1 MNQCN
6 SGLSPKDEKRI
17 LTILRFGVPTI
28 IVIMGCIYWAFAGMP
43 GLVIPALALAVWFIP
58 CGVDPA
64 IQLRE
69 KKEREAGRWK

>member
-1 MNQCN
+1 MNQRN
-6 SGLSPKDEKRI
+6 SGLSPKDDKRI

-28 IVIMGCIYWAFAGMP
+28 IVIMGCISWAFAGMP
-43 GLVIPALALAVWFIP
+43 GLVIPGLVLAIWFIP

>member
-1 MNQCN
+1 MNQRN

-17 LTILRFGVPTI
+17 LTILRFSVPTI
-28 IVIMGCIYWAFAGMP
+28 IVIMGCVSWAFAGMP

-64 IQLRE
+64 IQIKERQ
-69 KKEREAGRWK
+69 EREAGRWK

>member
-1 MNQCN
+1 MNQRN

-17 LTILRFGVPTI
+17 LTIIRFGVPTI
-28 IVIMGCIYWAFAGMP
+28 IVVTGLVCWTFAGFA

-58 CGVDPA
+58 CGIDPA